1 MKRRRTPNL
10 FALSAAAF
18 QMGMEAQQVIGLR
31 MMKAALGGADAQ
43 TEAARMVSEK
53 TEAALQAQTLAM
65 TGLVTGS
72 AHLTPARTLA
82 LYRRKVQANRRRLLK
97 G

>member
-1 MKRRRTPNL
+1 MKRRSRSL
-10 FALSAAAF
+10 FALSTSAF
-18 QMGMEAQQVIGLR
+18 QLGLEAQQVIGLR
-31 MMKAALGGADAQ
+31 MMKAAVGGPSAQ

-53 TEAALQAQTLAM
+53 TEAALQVQALAITGLM
-65 TGLVTGS
+65 TGA

-97 G
+97 D